1 MKSND
6 MYTLM
11 NVVQRNG
18 IVFQRRQNHVN
29 REWELETLANY
40 TRVNVLLSLEGK

>member
-6 MYTLM
+6 MYTLT
-11 NVVQRNG
+11 NVVRRNG
-18 IVFQRRQNHVN
+18 IISQWCQNHVSH
-29 REWELETLANY
+29 EWELETLANY